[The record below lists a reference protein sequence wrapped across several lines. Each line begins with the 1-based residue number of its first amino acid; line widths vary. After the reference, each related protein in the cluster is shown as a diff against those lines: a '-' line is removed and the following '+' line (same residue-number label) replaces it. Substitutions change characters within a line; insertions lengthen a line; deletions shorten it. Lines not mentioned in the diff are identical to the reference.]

1 VDRPPLMAA
10 RGFSNAFDNRAIWR
24 IAAPM
29 VLSSATT
36 PLLGLVD
43 TAVVGHLP
51 DPQYLAAVGTGS
63 TIFSVLFMG
72 LNFLR
77 MGTTGVTAQAFGTAD
92 GSAVRDSL
100 GQALLIA
107 LVLATVILSLQGPI
121 ISIAL
126 ALLAPTSSVA
136 GYTDQYFRIRVL
148 SAPWALANFV
158 LAGWLLGMQN
168 ARGPLAMSLVANL
181 TNLVL
186 DILFVTKL
194 GLAVRG
200 VALASVIAEMTGSI
214 TGLAFVRIALL
225 DMPGPF
231 RLPRLLEVH
240 RYKRL
245 FAVNADLWLRTLSLM
260 FVFGFVTAQ
269 GARAGD
275 VILAAN
281 SLLMNFQFLLSYVLD
296 GIANAAEALV
306 GKAIGMRD
314 RAGMLLAVHKT
325 LAWSLGLAAVFSV
338 LYLVGGRYMIGLLT
352 SIDTVRRY
360 AGAYLPWLVLSPLVS
375 VWSFLYDGVYVGA
388 TRSREM
394 RIVMMSSAFFV
405 FLPVWY
411 VAQPLGNHGL
421 WLAFMAFMAA
431 RGLGMWWWFGRLV
444 TSGVLGGAPR

>member
-1 VDRPPLMAA
+1 
-10 RGFSNAFDNRAIWR
+10 
-24 IAAPM
+24 
-29 VLSSATT
+29 
-36 PLLGLVD
+36 
-43 TAVVGHLP
+43 
-51 DPQYLAAVGTGS
+51 
-63 TIFSVLFMG
+63 
-72 LNFLR
+72 
-77 MGTTGVTAQAFGTAD
+77 
-92 GSAVRDSL
+92 
-100 GQALLIA
+100 
-107 LVLATVILSLQGPI
+107 
-121 ISIAL
+121 
-126 ALLAPTSSVA
+126 
-136 GYTDQYFRIRVL
+136 
-148 SAPWALANFV
+148 
-158 LAGWLLGMQN
+158 
-168 ARGPLAMSLVANL
+168 
-181 TNLVL
+181 
-186 DILFVTKL
+186 
-194 GLAVRG
+194 
-200 VALASVIAEMTGSI
+200 
-214 TGLAFVRIALL
+214 
-225 DMPGPF
+225 
-231 RLPRLLEVH
+231 VH

-281 SLLMNFQFLLSYVLD
+281 ALLMNFQFLLSYVLD

-314 RAGMLLAVHKT
+314 RAGMLLAVRKT

-338 LYLVGGRYMIGLLT
+338 LYLIGGRYMIGLLT

-360 AGAYLPWLVLSPLVS
+360 AGVYLPWLVLSPLVS